1 MALLTWNK
9 SYSVGVQALDS
20 QHTVLFGLLNDLHA
34 AMMKGQAQSLT
45 GPLLRKLADYTRSH
59 FAAEEQMMASARYPG
74 LTDHRAKHRDLIR
87 QVEEFSGR
95 FEKGEIALNLHL
107 MNFLR
112 DWLMNHIQKTDRE
125 YGPWLNEHGVR

>member
-9 SYSVGVQALDS
+9 TYSVGVQALDS

-74 LTDHRAKHRDLIR
+74 LTEHRAKHRDLIR